1 MSKFI
6 ALIALF
12 MLTGAFGAPKHV
24 TLTKQNMVLIR
35 TSISQDSVNKA
46 MEDLHKLD
54 KARKNADETPI
65 YLVLDSPGGSIF
77 AGLAFIRFAKH
88 IKNLHT
94 ITMNAASM
102 AHAIVQALP
111 GTRYVLE
118 DGILMAHRAKGG
130 FRGQFENG
138 EVESRLKIVKEVVRL
153 MERRNAERIGISLKD
168 YKLKV
173 INEWWSL
180 GKIAIEENVADEL
193 VEVTCSNE
201 LVEETY
207 EVEVRTFFGSG
218 SVEYSKCPLFQ

>member
-1 MSKFI
+1 MSKLI
-6 ALIALF
+6 ALTTLF
-12 MLTGAFGAPKHV
+12 MLTGAFSAPKHV
-24 TLTKQNMVLIR
+24 TLSKQNMVLIR
-35 TSISQDSVNKA
+35 TEISNESVNKA
-46 MEDLHKLD
+46 MKDLYRINKE
-54 KARKNADETPI
+54 RKDVKTPI

-94 ITMNAASM
+94 ITINAASM

-111 GTRYVLE
+111 GKRYILE

-153 MERRNAERIGISLKD
+153 MERKNAKRIGISLKD

-201 LVEETY
+201 LIEETY
-207 EVEVRTFFGSG
+207 TEEVRTFFGSG